1 VSVAQHVACEYV
13 AVVLHVEAVDRHGE
27 EEAPKR
33 HDDVVAEA
41 GDGAE
46 EDGPHRRGV
55 VVVVVAPPHLRR
67 VPLDRNALVAVV
79 AMIPAVR
86 TWRVPRTLQLPR
98 WAFVHDPGVHTAL
111 SEEGGGER
119 GWFGHHPLVGFLH

>member
-46 EDGPHRRGV
+46 EDGPHRRG